1 MAILSASRASLMTV
15 KLAINS
21 RRRHSFRYSVPRS
34 TSLALI
40 MHHVTGDV
48 TKWNASFADRGS
60 FGEVL
65 EVHETARV
73 TGSRSVVLAME
84 SHSTRPEVITA
95 SPAGSDLEL
104 IVWCVQ
110 SAQGAEVQHSGG
122 LRRVACTLLPNR
134 SSPAVFAWVPVAAHS
149 IFVVAS
155 QFGLSVHC
163 TDVEHAEIRQ
173 LCQDSTCSLHAISCS
188 VHSGLA
194 SACCDDAEVFY
205 VTVLQVGGT
214 LLLWRLIVATNGS
227 TDVVAVP
234 LTMPDPR
241 SFVNSFDIPG
251 DHLSSLGLF
260 DAENTHDGVYVGVVN
275 TNGSVAVLKCPIVCD
290 NGSITCAPTVLL
302 EGSPATI
309 PEGEIR
315 VIACSSSGHWALA
328 MEVKSATGGTSRFD
342 VSVWRWRLTGNGPA
356 LESVIFSGS
365 SDSCDLVWGSSQNQ
379 KETLYVAARLYS
391 FSSFTV
397 CTVIHSSRTARYVLT
412 DDEILVYSSRT
423 VAGFSD
429 KNGFVMISR
438 TPRASQNA
446 RTCAASTP
454 RPILRS
460 TVCGVLLVTGY
471 NEIHCYSNCARY
483 FGRDDESPTT
493 LEQAV
498 SRSDRVLPQFHDVLL
513 ADLLFAGRGDRITAI
528 LHHVADS
535 LRKTETAQPLLNT
548 GGSMQQVSPLLL
560 SELYSEV
567 VDGQD
572 QTETPSTKKYEDLF
586 DARSGQGQSESVE
599 DARVVRDA
607 LTKVGFDGLSRREQV
622 AALSFIEA

>member
-1 MAILSASRASLMTV
+1 M
-15 KLAINS
+15 
-21 RRRHSFRYSVPRS
+21 
-34 TSLALI
+34 
-40 MHHVTGDV
+40 
-48 TKWNASFADRGS
+48 
-60 FGEVL
+60 
-65 EVHETARV
+65 
-73 TGSRSVVLAME
+73 
-84 SHSTRPEVITA
+84 
-95 SPAGSDLEL
+95 
-104 IVWCVQ
+104 
-110 SAQGAEVQHSGG
+110 
-122 LRRVACTLLPNR
+122 
-134 SSPAVFAWVPVAAHS
+134 
-149 IFVVAS
+149 
-155 QFGLSVHC
+155 
-163 TDVEHAEIRQ
+163 
-173 LCQDSTCSLHAISCS
+173 
-188 VHSGLA
+188 
-194 SACCDDAEVFY
+194 
-205 VTVLQVGGT
+205 
-214 LLLWRLIVATNGS
+214 
-227 TDVVAVP
+227 
-234 LTMPDPR
+234 
-241 SFVNSFDIPG
+241 
-251 DHLSSLGLF
+251 
-260 DAENTHDGVYVGVVN
+260 
-275 TNGSVAVLKCPIVCD
+275 
-290 NGSITCAPTVLL
+290 
-302 EGSPATI
+302 
-309 PEGEIR
+309 
-315 VIACSSSGHWALA
+315 
-328 MEVKSATGGTSRFD
+328 
-342 VSVWRWRLTGNGPA
+342 
-356 LESVIFSGS
+356 
-365 SDSCDLVWGSSQNQ
+365 
-379 KETLYVAARLYS
+379 
-391 FSSFTV
+391 

-429 KNGFVMISR
+429 KNGFAMISR

-535 LRKTETAQPLLNT
+535 LRKTATTQPLLNT